1 MSVHFEDW
9 HNPRTLSAVAYSVAH
24 GWGFH
29 STRLLV
35 KADSIFVASYGLGM
49 SNERALTRDLF
60 GLNILE
66 SARLLS
72 ERYHATNRAEAMRG
86 DDVYYWVARD
96 GVALA
101 LMRRDGT
108 VEVNPDAPDDRRI
121 KNALDVVV
129 TALGALAALRA
140 DYTAR
145 GIEVDS

>member
-35 KADSIFVASYGLGM
+35 RADSVEVMSYGPGM
-49 SNERALTRDLF
+49 TGTRALTRDLF

-66 SARLLS
+66 SARRYS
-72 ERYHATNRAEAMRG
+72 ERYMATDRYQSQRD
-86 DDVYYWVARD
+86 DDVKYWVSRD

-108 VEVNPDAPDDRRI
+108 VEVNPELPDDRRI
-121 KNALDVVV
+121 NNALAVVRP
-129 TALGALAALRA
+129 ALDELVARRA
-140 DYTAR
+140 DFAAR
-145 GIEVDS
+145 GIGDL